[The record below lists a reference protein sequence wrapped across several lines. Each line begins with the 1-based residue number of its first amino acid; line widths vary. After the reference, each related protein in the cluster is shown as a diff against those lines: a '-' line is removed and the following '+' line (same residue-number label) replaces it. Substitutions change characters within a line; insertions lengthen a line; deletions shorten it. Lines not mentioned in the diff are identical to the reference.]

1 MSGFG
6 PRPGASGG
14 EVIDAPRPS
23 DGNGARPTSLP
34 PALAGTGAR
43 AGSGA
48 AGIGG
53 GGAARTSGPDVERF
67 PNTLVS
73 AALSLLAPELL
84 DERGQQVGAR
94 PFHLGTA
101 GERLR
106 EMPESLRRTMPGRD
120 FGDHLSIVGCRAEQL
135 RLEGN
140 RCRRIELQRLGEIRR
155 LDFRALRHADLVEA
169 VLRAVVVRPRGAQ

>member
-48 AGIGG
+48 AGTGG

-84 DERGQQVGAR
+84 DERGQQAGAR
-94 PFHLGTA
+94 PFHLGAA

-106 EMPESLRRTMPGRD
+106 EMAERFRRAIPGRD
-120 FGDHLSIVGCRAEQL
+120 LGDHLPGVGRRSDQL
-135 RLEGN
+135 RS
-140 RCRRIELQRLGEIRR
+140 QR
-155 LDFRALRHADLVEA
+155 AYY
-169 VLRAVVVRPRGAQ
+169 